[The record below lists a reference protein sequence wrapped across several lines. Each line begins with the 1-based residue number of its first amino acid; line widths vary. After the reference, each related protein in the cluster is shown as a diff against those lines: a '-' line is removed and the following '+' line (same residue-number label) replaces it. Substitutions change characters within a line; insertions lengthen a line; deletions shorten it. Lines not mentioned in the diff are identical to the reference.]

1 MDVTFYKSLAEN
13 LLYLT
18 AKRPDIILNSPSHF
32 HLEVA
37 KKVFRYI
44 SDTIEYVIRFNRVS
58 QLKLI
63 GFYDSD
69 WDGCVDDMRS
79 TSNYFFLLI
88 QVCFLGVKKGNNQWH
103 NHLLKLNMLQLVQL
117 LDVGEK
123 QEEPTTLFC
132 ENKSAIIFI
141 VEPNTLQLNIISFLK
156 QLRKER
162 LI

>member
-1 MDVTFYKSLAEN
+1 VNEKLIKDDGGNKMDVTFYKSLVEN

-18 AKRPDIILNSPSHF
+18 ATRSDILFATSLLCRFMNSPSHF

-44 SDTIEYVIRFNRVS
+44 QDTMEYVIRFDGVS

-79 TSNYFFLLI
+79 TSDYFFLLI
-88 QVCFLGVKKGNNQWH
+88 QVCFLGVQRSNNQWH
-103 NHLLKLNMLQLVQL
+103 IHLLKLNILQLV
-117 LDVGEK
+117 
-123 QEEPTTLFC
+123 
-132 ENKSAIIFI
+132 
-141 VEPNTLQLNIISFLK
+141 
-156 QLRKER
+156 
-162 LI
+162 